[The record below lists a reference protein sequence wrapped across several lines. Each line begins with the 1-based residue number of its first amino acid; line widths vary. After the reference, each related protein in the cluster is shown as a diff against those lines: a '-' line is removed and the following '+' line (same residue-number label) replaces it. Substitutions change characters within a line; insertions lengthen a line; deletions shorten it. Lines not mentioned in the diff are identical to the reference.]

1 MKTKLLFVAFFAA
14 LLVSCKDE
22 KKEAAPPVEPKE
34 PQFSVTFE
42 MTVQT
47 DDDFALLYTE
57 DGSTQFG
64 ENVIWMP
71 VKASPGPQMISYTM
85 PEGRYPTQLRLDL
98 GLKEPKD
105 VTFHSVSF
113 DYAGKSKKITG
124 EDLKYYF
131 RADTSKCVYDPA
143 TGTITPVEK
152 DGKKINGSLYPMEDT
167 LGPELMNL
175 AK

>member
-1 MKTKLLFVAFFAA
+1 MKTKLLFVAFFA
-14 LLVSCKDE
+14 LLFTGCKDE
-22 KKEAAPPVEPKE
+22 KKEQEAPAPKE

-42 MTVQT
+42 MTVLT

-64 ENVIWMP
+64 ENVIWAQ
-71 VKASPGPQMISYTM
+71 VKGNPAPQMITYTV

-105 VTFHSVSF
+105 VIFHAVSF

-124 EDLKYYF
+124 EDLKFYF
-131 RADTSKCVYDPA
+131 RADTSKCVYDPV
-143 TGTITPVEK
+143 TGAITPVEK
-152 DGKKINGSLYPMEDT
+152 DGKKLNGSLYPMEAT